1 MSVIN
6 IYVRVEGTERGKV
19 RMINMVPSLS
29 DSLSELVAD
38 ALVAAAIWLWT
49 ARRAVRPPVFKI
61 VEVIWSAEGL
71 LIFLPSLGPLPE
83 LILINGNKYSC
94 ALLVIVLCFFLA
106 RRELELTAPF
116 CANYG
121 KHFALPAG

>member
-6 IYVRVEGTERGKV
+6 TYGRVEGTERGKV

-49 ARRAVRPPVFKI
+49 ARQAVRPHVFNI
-61 VEVIWSAEGL
+61 VEVIWSAVGL
-71 LIFLPSLGPLPE
+71 LIFFPSLGPLPE
-83 LILINGNKYSC
+83 LILNN
-94 ALLVIVLCFFLA
+94 
-106 RRELELTAPF
+106 
-116 CANYG
+116 G